1 MACCG
6 MPRAAQFVMAVCLKS
21 CGVRFSICAAF
32 LARSKAVRIL
42 LIGRP
47 ARVKTRLEMFIN
59 RFCSCRSSAK
69 TAFRFRDRHVSLG
82 LFLYIAGWH
91 PDKSRLFINEGP
103 RQPYHF
109 INRMAVSKSPI
120 KIRCAGL
127 FIFLNKSW
135 YSASDATR
143 SRFRFFSDLIKLA
156 FFRFD
161 VKRGDSS
168 RISSSTAKLSKHRR
182 NSIPDSRSRMIPAR
196 AYHPW

>member
-47 ARVKTRLEMFIN
+47 ARVKTRLEIFIT

-69 TAFRFRDRHVSLG
+69 TAFRFRDRDVSLG
-82 LFLYIAGWH
+82 LFLYIAGWQ
-91 PDKSRLFINEGP
+91 PDKS
-103 RQPYHF
+103 
-109 INRMAVSKSPI
+109 
-120 KIRCAGL
+120 GL

-161 VKRGDSS
+161 VKHGDSS
-168 RISSSTAKLSKHRR
+168 RISSSTAKLSKNRR
-182 NSIPDSRSRMIPAR
+182 NSISDSRSRMIPAR